1 MFADLDHGG
10 AGEADLSV
18 TEVDARWVEE
28 RGPTWAK
35 RTRQEFEAAV
45 RMFVEAV
52 GDKPARR
59 VTRADARDFKD
70 LLMKNIEQVNQLQQ
84 DAEMAIE
91 DLAAGRRDDLV
102 NVLNAKRKADEAF
115 KLLLSVR
122 NKMVDAFEEIK
133 QMRV

>member
-1 MFADLDHGG
+1 MTDPLGLINTNAAAGLNPAQPG
-10 AGEADLSV
+10 A
-18 TEVDARWVEE
+18 ARSSQAANT
-28 RGPTWAK
+28 GPS
-35 RTRQEFEAAV
+35 
-45 RMFVEAV
+45 
-52 GDKPARR
+52 
-59 VTRADARDFKD
+59 FKD
-70 LLMKNIEQVNQLQQ
+70 VLMKNIEQVNQLQQ

>member
-1 MFADLDHGG
+1 MPDPLGLINTNAAGG
-10 AGEADLSV
+10 INPAQSGA
-18 TEVDARWVEE
+18 ARPNQTANS
-28 RGPTWAK
+28 GPS
-35 RTRQEFEAAV
+35 
-45 RMFVEAV
+45 
-52 GDKPARR
+52 
-59 VTRADARDFKD
+59 FKD
-70 LLMKNIEQVNQLQQ
+70 VLMKNIEQVNQLQQ
-84 DAEMAIE
+84 DAATAIE